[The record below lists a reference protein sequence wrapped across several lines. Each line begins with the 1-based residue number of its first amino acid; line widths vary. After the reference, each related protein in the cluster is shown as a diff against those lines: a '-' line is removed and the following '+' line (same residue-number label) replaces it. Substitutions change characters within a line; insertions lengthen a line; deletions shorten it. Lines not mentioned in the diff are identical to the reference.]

1 MDRPAAPSRLPVI
14 REIAKLP
21 PDTFS
26 FWVQARAIDL
36 KRNGRVA
43 EEAMRRYVLIL
54 LGFTGA
60 AIPLATAGH
69 AAPSQLYG
77 KSVVVTWTEERDQR
91 AEGDPD
97 IRNVARNGQ
106 FSVYLSTAGKPFS
119 RMSYSFSGRRGGLK
133 TGKRDAV
140 AGEGSRRSVT
150 FSGNTLNMSAPM
162 RGGARNVMVTF
173 DGGFQSCSAQVLTG
187 KEAGSGSIHAR
198 SMVNGRSIEIL
209 SVKTGAASCRIQD
222 GNVFGS
228 E

>member
-1 MDRPAAPSRLPVI
+1 M
-14 REIAKLP
+14 
-21 PDTFS
+21 
-26 FWVQARAIDL
+26 
-36 KRNGRVA
+36 RVNA
-43 EEAMRRYVLIL
+43 LIF
-54 LGFTGA
+54 LGFAIVA
-60 AIPLATAGH
+60 AQAVAPAGQ

-91 AEGDPD
+91 VNGSPE

-133 TGKRDAV
+133 SGKRDAV

-150 FSGNTLNMSAPM
+150 FSGNTLNVAAPM
-162 RGGARNVMVTF
+162 QGGARNVMVTF
-173 DGGFQSCSAQVLTG
+173 ESGFQSCSARVLTG
-187 KEAGSGSIHAR
+187 KEAGSGSIRAR
-198 SMVNGRSIEIL
+198 SMVSGNAIEIL